1 MKVAFATS
9 SISILTLSIIFLY
22 IATQVRGY
30 VQNGWIEEQTPK
42 EKRYAMLS
50 YNYGGGRNN
59 YYNDYYRKRYRY
71 RTQWK
76 PWLTLPDRRCYRDRC
91 SSDRDC
97 CKRYNKCDAYL
108 KVCLDCWY
116 GSRCQTS
123 ADCCYRFPYC
133 NTRSKYCT
141 N

>member
-1 MKVAFATS
+1 MGYS
-9 SISILTLSIIFLY
+9 
-22 IATQVRGY
+22 Y

-108 KVCLDCWY
+108 KIAGMDQDVKQVLIAATDFLIQF
-116 GSRCQTS
+116 SS
-123 ADCCYRFPYC
+123 
-133 NTRSKYCT
+133 NTTYLMKKI
-141 N
+141 